1 MSGRVTKTS
10 NGAVAGIVGLV
21 LQLAGC
27 GADVGAGSA
36 ANNGQTLCLSDF
48 IACVNPIYNATMQNS
63 GGLPVQCASS
73 GCHELGSGSGG
84 SLRVYPNSVDAG
96 ELQINFISSLS
107 NANLGAPASSKLLT
121 KPVAGPVGHAGG
133 DIIPDSSDPCYAAIL
148 AWVTN
153 SVVDQ
158 ADPVACG
165 NCIVPALASCG
176 YP

>member
-10 NGAVAGIVGLV
+10 NGAVVGFVGLV

-27 GADVGAGSA
+27 GADVGSGSA
-36 ANNGQTLCLSDF
+36 ANNGQTLCLNDF
-48 IACVNPIYNATMQNS
+48 IACVNPIYDASMQNIV
-63 GGLPVQCASS
+63 GQTVQCASS
-73 GCHELGSGSGG
+73 GCHLSGSGSGG
-84 SLRVYPNSVDAG
+84 NLRVFSNSVNAG

-121 KPVAGPVGHAGG
+121 KPVAGAVGHAGG
-133 DIIPDSSDPCYAAIL
+133 DVIPDSSDPCYAAIL

-153 SVVDQ
+153 SVADQ
-158 ADPVACG
+158 ADPACG
-165 NCIVPALASCG
+165 SCTAPTLASCG